1 MIAEP
6 TARTVEAVSML
17 SGGFYWVINLAFIL
31 VVAYLVSRQMRSGRL
46 ILDLTIYV
54 FLWIF
59 FITLFLLIAGLTGL
73 LAPLPLGLF
82 SLIGLAFL
90 LAVPSTR
97 KSLLLLKY
105 DLNQLRLAL
114 RVWWEELPRWV
125 KIVAIVFLVVS
136 VIRIVFLVWAL
147 PPFVWDSLTYH
158 LTRVAQWVQD
168 QRIFIFDTP
177 VDRIYTP
184 ANYEVFAAW
193 FTVFIHHDVV
203 VEAAGL
209 PAYLLAGLSV
219 YAIARS
225 LKISKWASLLGAIAY
240 LSTPALLLAVTGTKN
255 DPMMAALY
263 LLAVA
268 LIIDLSS
275 RRVATLRSS
284 FDGRLLSLV
293 LVLLLAVG
301 TKPYIMH
308 LSVGLIVIAGGIL
321 LQDKR
326 SGHWYEDKWKSI
338 ATFFPSSFFIRIVV
352 VVLLISGLFLG
363 SYWYIR
369 NWVLIGNPFY
379 PYGISIGDAPFVQE
393 DIAKVPFD
401 LENLWHN
408 LKLFVEKFGDKQNRI
423 LPDLPN
429 TTGWG
434 WVVYGMGLP
443 ALVWGVIRNRR
454 IRVLAVG
461 FLVSFLAIM
470 ISNRASPWN
479 MRYVIWFPA
488 LLCLALAAVFDK
500 FPDELKVA
508 KQGLSFLFVICLVL
522 NLVMTVTYNLIP
534 IRTFEEMLSRSV
546 WERDAALIDVY
557 MPDEYSNALEI
568 VGSDER
574 LGYNVHVNGFVY
586 PLYRSDFSQHL
597 VYIPFRLDDSCEDIA
612 SEMRVRGT
620 RYLMVAPVH
629 SEDGIISLLQ
639 RCANAGDVIRERGIN
654 LYVIESSND

>member
-1 MIAEP
+1 MAI
-6 TARTVEAVSML
+6 
-17 SGGFYWVINLAFIL
+17 GVISWIINFAFIL

-54 FLWIF
+54 FLWVF
-59 FITLFLLIAGLTGL
+59 FVTLFLLLAGLAGY
-73 LAPLPLGLF
+73 LAAFPLGLF
-82 SLIGLAFL
+82 SLIGLVFL
-90 LAVPSTR
+90 LAIPSTR
-97 KSLLLLKY
+97 EALLFLKH
-105 DLNQLRLAL
+105 DLSQLRSAL
-114 RVWWEELPRWV
+114 RVWWEELPLWV
-125 KIVAIVFLVVS
+125 KIVAIGFLIVS
-136 VIRIVFLVWAL
+136 VIRIVFLVWVL

-168 QRIFIFDTP
+168 QRISIFDTP

-209 PAYLLAGLSV
+209 PAYFLAGLSV

-225 LKISKWASLLGAIAY
+225 LEISQWASLLGAIAY

-263 LLAVA
+263 LMAVA
-268 LIIDLSS
+268 LIIDLLSG
-275 RRVATLRSS
+275 RVTAPRSGYA
-284 FDGRLLSLV
+284 GRVLSLV

-308 LSVGLIVIAGGIL
+308 LSVGLLVIVGGIL

-326 SGHWYEDKWKSI
+326 AGHWYRDKSKSI
-338 ATFFPSSFFIRIVV
+338 TDYWSSSIHIRIMVMI
-352 VVLLISGLFLG
+352 LLVSGLFLG
-363 SYWYIR
+363 AYWYLR
-369 NWVLIGNPFY
+369 NWLLMGNPFY
-379 PYGISIGDAPFVQE
+379 PYGISIGDAPLTPKAGV
-393 DIAKVPFD
+393 VPFD
-401 LENLWHN
+401 LENLWRN

-434 WVVYGMGLP
+434 WVIYGMGLP
-443 ALVWGVIRNRR
+443 ALAWGVVRYRR

-488 LLCLALAAVFDK
+488 LLSIALAAVFDR
-500 FPDELKVA
+500 FPDEFKVA
-508 KQGLSFLFVICLVL
+508 KQGLSILFVGGLVL

-534 IRTFEEMLSRSV
+534 IRTFKEMLSRSV
-546 WERDAALIDVY
+546 WERDAALLDVY
-557 MPDEYSNALEI
+557 MPDEYFSALAI
-568 VGSDER
+568 VESEER

-586 PLYRSDFSQHL
+586 PLYRSDFSQDL
-597 VYIPFRLDDSCEDIA
+597 VYVPFSLDDSCEDIA
-612 SEMRVRGT
+612 SEMRLRGT

-629 SEDGIISLLQ
+629 SEDEIIWLLQ
-639 RCANAGDVIRERGIN
+639 RCANAGDVIREQGIN
-654 LYVIESSND
+654 LYVIKD

>member
-1 MIAEP
+1 
-6 TARTVEAVSML
+6 ML
-17 SGGFYWVINLAFIL
+17 SGVIGWIINFAFIL
-31 VVAYLVSRQMRSGRL
+31 VVAYLVSRKMRSGRL

-59 FITLFLLIAGLTGL
+59 FVTLFLLIAGLAGF

-82 SLIGLAFL
+82 SLIGLVFL

-97 KSLLLLKY
+97 KVLPLLKH
-105 DLNQLRLAL
+105 DLDQLRSAMQI
-114 RVWWEELPRWV
+114 WWEELPGWV
-125 KIVAIVFLVVS
+125 KVVAIGFLIVTVIRMVFL
-136 VIRIVFLVWAL
+136 IWAL

-158 LTRVAQWVQD
+158 LTRVAQWTQD
-168 QRIFIFDTP
+168 QRISLFDTP

-209 PAYLLAGLSV
+209 PAYLLAGMSV

-225 LKISKWASLLGAIAY
+225 LEISKWASLLGAIAY

-263 LLAVA
+263 LMAVA
-268 LIIDLSS
+268 LIIDLFSG
-275 RRVATLRSS
+275 RVTEARSGC
-284 FDGRLLSLV
+284 DGRLLSLV

-308 LSVGLIVIAGGIL
+308 LSAGLLVIGGGIL

-326 SGHWYEDKWKSI
+326 SGHWYRGKWKSI
-338 ATFFPSSFFIRIVV
+338 TDYWSSSINIRIMVV
-352 VVLLISGLFLG
+352 LLLISGLFLG

-369 NWVLIGNPFY
+369 NWLLMGNPFY
-379 PYGISIGDAPFVQE
+379 PYGISIGDTPLAPKEGV
-393 DIAKVPFD
+393 VPFD
-401 LENLWHN
+401 LENLWRN

-443 ALVWGVIRNRR
+443 ALAWGFVRERR
-454 IRVLAVG
+454 IRILAAG

-479 MRYVIWFPA
+479 MRYVVWFPA
-488 LLCLALAAVFDK
+488 LLSIALAAVFNW
-500 FPDELKVA
+500 FPDEFQVA
-508 KQGLSFLFVICLVL
+508 KRGLSLLFVVCLAL
-522 NLVMTVTYNLIP
+522 NLMMTVTYNLIP
-534 IRTFEEMLSRSV
+534 IRTFKEMLSRSV
-546 WERDAALIDVY
+546 WERDAALVDVY
-557 MPDEYSNALEI
+557 MPDEYSAALAI
-568 VGSDER
+568 VGPEER
-574 LGYNVHVNGFVY
+574 LGYNVHVNGFIY
-586 PLYRSDFSQHL
+586 PLYRSDYSQNL
-597 VYIPFRLDDSCEDIA
+597 VYIPFSLDDSCEDIA
-612 SEMRVRGT
+612 DEMRLRGT

-629 SEDGIISLLQ
+629 SEDYIISLLQ

-654 LYVIESSND
+654 LYVIKD

>member
-1 MIAEP
+1 MIAEWIVGSFNV
-6 TARTVEAVSML
+6 ANIL
-17 SGGFYWVINLAFIL
+17 SGVVCWIINFAFIL

-54 FLWIF
+54 FLWVF
-59 FITLFLLIAGLTGL
+59 FVTLLLLIAGLAGF

-82 SLIGLAFL
+82 SFIGLVVLFAI
-90 LAVPSTR
+90 PSTR
-97 KSLLLLKY
+97 GTILLLKH
-105 DLNQLRLAL
+105 DINQLCSAM

-125 KIVAIVFLVVS
+125 KIVAIGFLVVTI
-136 VIRIVFLVWAL
+136 IRMVFLIWAL

-158 LTRVAQWVQD
+158 LTRVAQWIQD

-184 ANYEVFAAW
+184 ANYEVFVAW
-193 FTVFIHHDVV
+193 FTLFIHHDVV

-225 LKISKWASLLGAIAY
+225 LEISGWASLLGAIAY

-263 LLAVA
+263 LMAAA

-275 RRVATLRSS
+275 RRVPLLGSGYA
-284 FDGRLLSLV
+284 GRLLSLV

-308 LSVGLIVIAGGIL
+308 LSIGLLVIGGGIL

-326 SGHWYEDKWKSI
+326 SGHWYREKWKSI
-338 ATFFPSSFFIRIVV
+338 VNFFSSSINIRIMVV
-352 VVLLISGLFLG
+352 ILLISGLFLG
-363 SYWYIR
+363 SYWYLR
-369 NWVLIGNPFY
+369 NWSLTGNPFY
-379 PYGISIGDAPFVQE
+379 PYGITIGDTPLAPKEGV
-393 DIAKVPFD
+393 VPVDF
-401 LENLWHN
+401 ENLWRN
-408 LKLFVEKFGDKQNRI
+408 LKLFAEKFGDKQNRI

-434 WVVYGMGLP
+434 WVIYGMGLP
-443 ALVWGVIRNRR
+443 ALAWGMVRNRR
-454 IRVLAVG
+454 IRILAVG
-461 FLVSFLAIM
+461 FTISFLAIM

-479 MRYVIWFPA
+479 MRYVVWFPA
-488 LLCLALAAVFDK
+488 LLCLALAAVFDW

-508 KQGLSFLFVICLVL
+508 KQGLSFLFVICLAL

-546 WERDAALIDVY
+546 WERDAALLDVY
-557 MPDEYSNALEI
+557 MPDEYFSALEI
-568 VGSDER
+568 VGSEER
-574 LGYNVHVNGFVY
+574 LGYNVHANGFVY
-586 PLYRSDFSQHL
+586 PLYRSDYSQDL
-597 VYIPFRLDDSCEDIA
+597 VYVPFSPVDSCDNIA
-612 SEMRVRGT
+612 NEMRVRGT
-620 RYLMVAPVH
+620 RYLMVAPEH
-629 SEDGIISLLQ
+629 TEDEKILLLQ
-639 RCANAGDVIRERGIN
+639 RCALAGDVIRERGIN
-654 LYVIESSND
+654 LYVIKD

>member
-1 MIAEP
+1 
-6 TARTVEAVSML
+6 ML
-17 SGGFYWVINLAFIL
+17 PGVICWIINFAFII

-59 FITLFLLIAGLTGL
+59 FVTLFLLIAGLAGL
-73 LAPLPLGLF
+73 LAALPLGLF
-82 SLIGLAFL
+82 SLIGLVIL
-90 LAVPSTR
+90 LAIPSTR
-97 KSLLLLKY
+97 ESLLYLKH
-105 DLNQLRLAL
+105 DLIQLRLAM
-114 RVWWEELPRWV
+114 RDWWEELPGWV
-125 KIVAIVFLVVS
+125 RIIAIVFLIVTVV
-136 VIRIVFLVWAL
+136 RMVFLIWAL

-158 LTRVAQWVQD
+158 LTRVAQWTQD
-168 QRIFIFDTP
+168 QRISLFDTP

-193 FTVFIHHDVV
+193 FTVFILHDVV

-225 LKISKWASLLGAIAY
+225 LEISKWASLLGTIAY

-263 LLAVA
+263 LMAVA
-268 LIIDLSS
+268 LIIDLLSG
-275 RRVATLRSS
+275 RVSAVRSGC
-284 FDGRLLSLV
+284 DGRFLSLV

-308 LSVGLIVIAGGIL
+308 LSAGLLVIGGGIL

-326 SGHWYEDKWKSI
+326 PKRWYRDMWRSI
-338 ATFFPSSFFIRIVV
+338 TDYYSSSILIRSMVV
-352 VVLLISGLFLG
+352 LLLISGLFLG
-363 SYWYIR
+363 SYWYLR
-369 NWVLIGNPFY
+369 NWVVIGNPFY

-401 LENLWHN
+401 LDNLWRN

-423 LPDLPN
+423 MPDLPN

-443 ALVWGVIRNRR
+443 ALVWGVVRERR
-454 IRVLAVG
+454 IRILAAG

-479 MRYVIWFPA
+479 MRYVVWFPA
-488 LLCLALAAVFDK
+488 LLSIALATVFDR
-500 FPDELKVA
+500 FPDEFRAA
-508 KQGLSFLFVICLVL
+508 KQGLSFLFVICLAL

-534 IRTFEEMLSRSV
+534 IRIFGEMLSRSV
-546 WERDAALIDVY
+546 WERDAALLDVY
-557 MPDEYSNALEI
+557 MPDEYSSALEI
-568 VGSDER
+568 VRSEER
-574 LGYNVHVNGFVY
+574 LGYNVHVNGFIY
-586 PLYRSDFSQHL
+586 PLYRSDFSQDL
-597 VYIPFRLDDSCEDIA
+597 VYVPFSPVDSCVDIA
-612 SEMRVRGT
+612 NEMRLRGT

-629 SEDGIISLLQ
+629 SDDEIISRLQ

>member
-1 MIAEP
+1 MIAEWIVGSFNV
-6 TARTVEAVSML
+6 ANIL
-17 SGGFYWVINLAFIL
+17 SGVVCWIINFAFIL

-59 FITLFLLIAGLTGL
+59 FVTLLLLIAGLAGF

-82 SLIGLAFL
+82 SFIGLVVLFAI
-90 LAVPSTR
+90 PSTR
-97 KSLLLLKY
+97 GTILLLKH
-105 DLNQLRLAL
+105 DINQLCSAM

-125 KIVAIVFLVVS
+125 KIVAIGFLVVTI
-136 VIRIVFLVWAL
+136 IRMVFLIWAL

-158 LTRVAQWVQD
+158 LTRVAQWIQD

-184 ANYEVFAAW
+184 ANYEVFVAW
-193 FTVFIHHDVV
+193 FTLFIHHDVV

-225 LKISKWASLLGAIAY
+225 LEISGWASLLGAIAY

-263 LLAVA
+263 LMAAA

-275 RRVATLRSS
+275 RRVPLLGSGYA
-284 FDGRLLSLV
+284 GRLLSLV

-308 LSVGLIVIAGGIL
+308 LSIGLLVIGGGIL

-326 SGHWYEDKWKSI
+326 SGHWYREKWKSI
-338 ATFFPSSFFIRIVV
+338 VNYFSSSIIIRIMVV
-352 VVLLISGLFLG
+352 ILLISGLFLG
-363 SYWYIR
+363 SYWYLR
-369 NWVLIGNPFY
+369 NWSLTGNPFY
-379 PYGISIGDAPFVQE
+379 PYGITIGDTPLAPKEGV
-393 DIAKVPFD
+393 VPVDF
-401 LENLWHN
+401 ENLWRN
-408 LKLFVEKFGDKQNRI
+408 LKLFAEKFGDKQNRI

-443 ALVWGVIRNRR
+443 ALAWGMVRNRR
-454 IRVLAVG
+454 IRILAVG
-461 FLVSFLAIM
+461 FTISFLAIM

-479 MRYVIWFPA
+479 MRYVVWFPA
-488 LLCLALAAVFDK
+488 LLCLALAAVFDW

-508 KQGLSFLFVICLVL
+508 KQGLSFLFVICLAL

-546 WERDAALIDVY
+546 WERDAALLDVY
-557 MPDEYSNALEI
+557 MPDEYFSALEI
-568 VGSDER
+568 VGSEER
-574 LGYNVHVNGFVY
+574 LGYNVHANGFVY
-586 PLYRSDFSQHL
+586 PLYRSDYSQDL
-597 VYIPFRLDDSCEDIA
+597 VYVPFSPVDSCDNIA
-612 SEMRVRGT
+612 NEMRVRGT
-620 RYLMVAPVH
+620 RYLMVAPEH
-629 SEDGIISLLQ
+629 TEDEKILLLQ
-639 RCANAGDVIRERGIN
+639 RCALAGDVIRERGIN
-654 LYVIESSND
+654 LYVIKD